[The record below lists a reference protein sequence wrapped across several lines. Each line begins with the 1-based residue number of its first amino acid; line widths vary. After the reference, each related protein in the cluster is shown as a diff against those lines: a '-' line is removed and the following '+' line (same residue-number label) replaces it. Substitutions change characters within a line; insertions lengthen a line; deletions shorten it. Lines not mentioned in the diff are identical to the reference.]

1 MNIMEWFS
9 VKKEVAKKDT
19 APIVRVPTLDE
30 KRKAAMALNLCAT
43 SISHILATDSL
54 EVMDV
59 EYQAILNNLNL
70 ENMVKDEALLSAFK
84 SILDTVTFY
93 RLQAGDRK
101 RADVRYRQKL
111 NNAIWSASSQGA
123 CILFASATNPTPW
136 AAVSAAVMAVGA
148 FCNVNR
154 ARADATIAY
163 EDEKWKLERSL
174 VEQLHALRYS
184 LFETAWRLAERY
196 NFEDEW
202 RLTIPQ
208 IEKYNQILEEQDPAW
223 RHFKL
228 SQYKKNFEAYPY
240 YWYELGESAFL
251 AALKFKGEADKRDD
265 YLSYVDKAHDAFKA
279 FRERDL
285 GLLREDM
292 VGAAARLRL
301 VQVEHLKSGSWA
313 KAVNSIPDLS
323 GEMSALACS
332 APDLLTQC
340 AVCYASAYE
349 ESKGPEFLQQAIKLM
364 ELVVCQDY
372 NVPNSTRLLSK
383 LYFEAKNPECDRS
396 YWSLLDRYGEQGVVL
411 LEDKDG
417 SKCLEHDEAEVEK
430 KLQAVLERQFVVAVK
445 ASNDGLFNGWIQDVD
460 AKIDKFFEDKSLHKD
475 DSVTDIYLGLWDGAK
490 TCLNTCFSDVSEKF
504 ALPIENLA
512 EVAAQLDATIQNE
525 LKNYS
530 GSYTSMVSS
539 ADRVAEQHRGIYRAI
554 SKAKSQYVDGVL
566 KALTNFYKKSSFTD
580 VSALSEGVAGL
591 EHLIG
596 VFVQQHGIT
605 GIQGV
610 GRRTLDVFSRQAREK
625 VIPDSDSKTWEEYQ
639 ADPSWGADK
648 MDGRKSFRVTVNNT
662 FELLKASR
670 QIEKDI
676 ERKGYKV
683 RVYTEGRSLG
693 VWNGSVCAYI
703 AMHRLC
709 TINPD
714 YEVVRYP
721 KSVNVRYMHVDVHDE
736 SEDKGAVESAKEEV
750 SETADHVKRF
760 GCEMWD
766 TIQDA
771 GQFVSD
777 GWDKF
782 KERFL

>member
-1 MNIMEWFS
+1 
-9 VKKEVAKKDT
+9 
-19 APIVRVPTLDE
+19 
-30 KRKAAMALNLCAT
+30 
-43 SISHILATDSL
+43 
-54 EVMDV
+54 
-59 EYQAILNNLNL
+59 
-70 ENMVKDEALLSAFK
+70 
-84 SILDTVTFY
+84 
-93 RLQAGDRK
+93 
-101 RADVRYRQKL
+101 
-111 NNAIWSASSQGA
+111 
-123 CILFASATNPTPW
+123 
-136 AAVSAAVMAVGA
+136 
-148 FCNVNR
+148 
-154 ARADATIAY
+154 
-163 EDEKWKLERSL
+163 
-174 VEQLHALRYS
+174 
-184 LFETAWRLAERY
+184 
-196 NFEDEW
+196 
-202 RLTIPQ
+202 
-208 IEKYNQILEEQDPAW
+208 
-223 RHFKL
+223 
-228 SQYKKNFEAYPY
+228 
-240 YWYELGESAFL
+240 
-251 AALKFKGEADKRDD
+251 
-265 YLSYVDKAHDAFKA
+265 
-279 FRERDL
+279 
-285 GLLREDM
+285 
-292 VGAAARLRL
+292 
-301 VQVEHLKSGSWA
+301 
-313 KAVNSIPDLS
+313 
-323 GEMSALACS
+323 MSALACS

-372 NVPNSTRLLSK
+372 NIPNSTRLLSK

-417 SKCLEHDEAEVEK
+417 SKCFEHDEAEVEK
-430 KLQAVLERQFVVAVK
+430 KLQAVLERQFVVAIK

-475 DSVTDIYLGLWDGAK
+475 DSVTNIYLELWDGAK
-490 TCLNTCFSDVSEKF
+490 TCLNACFSDVSEKF

-530 GSYTSMVSS
+530 GSYASIAFST
-539 ADRVAEQHRGIYRAI
+539 DRVAEQHRGIYRAI
-554 SKAKSQYVDGVL
+554 TKAKSQYVDGVL

-580 VSALSEGVAGL
+580 VAALSEGVAGL

-639 ADPSWGADK
+639 ADPSWGSDK

-683 RVYTEGRSLG
+683 RVYTEGRGLG

-714 YEVVRYP
+714 YEVIRYP
-721 KSVNVRYMHVDVHDE
+721 KSVEVRYMHDDIHD
-736 SEDKGAVESAKEEV
+736 
-750 SETADHVKRF
+750 TADDVGSAGKLYDDVKHDVCGLGRVF
-760 GCEMWD
+760 SESW
-766 TIQDA
+766 
-771 GQFVSD
+771 
-777 GWDKF
+777 
-782 KERFL
+782 ERVRGIFS